1 MMGIKTFLSNNAETR
16 ELHTDPDLRS
26 RYYKTN
32 FKKVREVIEQFC
44 DNEGIVVVNVDVS
57 HGEMFLQTTKYHMI
71 VSIIQVTPLE
81 TAVDLKVQ
89 TYQLI
94 GRNVPKSKIM
104 KLYDYLNNNLSFKG
118 VGLHP

>member
-1 MMGIKTFLSNNAETR
+1 MGLKTFLTNNAETR

-26 RYYKTN
+26 RYYRTTFRKT
-32 FKKVREVIEQFC
+32 KDIIEQYC
-44 DNEGIVVVNVDVS
+44 NDRGIVIVNVDEV
-57 HGEMFLQTTKYHMI
+57 HGEMFLQTSKHHMI
-71 VSIIQVTPLE
+71 ASIIQVNPLE

-94 GRNVPKSKIM
+94 GRNMPKAKIIQM
-104 KLYDYLNNNLSFKG
+104 YEHLNENLTFKG

>member
-1 MMGIKTFLSNNAETR
+1 MGIGTFFSNNAETR
-16 ELHTDPDLRS
+16 ENHQDIELRS
-26 RYYKTN
+26 RYYKTS
-32 FKKVREVIEQFC
+32 FKKIRVKIEEYC
-44 DNEGIVVVNVDVS
+44 DTEGIVVVNVDEA

-71 VSIIQVTPLE
+71 VSIIQINPLE

-94 GRNVPKSKIM
+94 GRNVPKKTVLKM
-104 KLYDYLNNNLSFKG
+104 YEFLNNSFTFKG

>member
-1 MMGIKTFLSNNAETR
+1 MGLKDFVSNNKETK
-16 ELHTDPDLRS
+16 ELHSDPQLRS

-32 FKKVREVIEQFC
+32 FKKARLAVEAFA
-44 DNEGIVVVNVDVS
+44 DSKGIVIVNVDEA

-71 VSIIQVTPLE
+71 VSIVQVTPLE
-81 TAVDLKVQ
+81 TAVDVKVQ

-94 GRNVPKSKIM
+94 GRNVPKQRILD
-104 KLYDYLNNNLSFKG
+104 LYAHLNDALEFKG

>member
-1 MMGIKTFLSNNAETR
+1 MGFLTFFSNNAETR
-16 ELHTDPDLRS
+16 ELHTDPELRS

-32 FKKVREVIEQFC
+32 FKKVRAVIEKYC
-44 DNEGIVVVNVDVS
+44 DEKGIVVVNVDEN
-57 HGEMFLQTTKYHMI
+57 HGEMFLQTTKHHMI
-71 VSIIQVTPLE
+71 ASIIQVTPLE

-94 GRNVPKSKIM
+94 GRNVPKAKIM
-104 KLYDYLNNNLSFKG
+104 KMYSYLNDNLTFKG

>member
-1 MMGIKTFLSNNAETR
+1 MGIKTFLSNNAETR
-16 ELHTDPDLRS
+16 ELHSNPELRS
-26 RYYKTN
+26 RYYKTT
-32 FKKVREVIEQFC
+32 FKKVKALIEEYC
-44 DNEGIVVVNVDVS
+44 EKHGIVVVNVDET

-71 VSIIQVTPLE
+71 ASIIQVNPFE

-94 GRNVPKSKIM
+94 GRNVPKVRVLKM
-104 KLYDYLNNNLSFKG
+104 YEYLNSNLSFKG

>member
-1 MMGIKTFLSNNAETR
+1 MGLRTFLTNNAETR

-26 RYYKTN
+26 RYYRTT
-32 FKKVREVIEQFC
+32 FKKAKEVIEQYC
-44 DNEGIVVVNVDVS
+44 NDKGIVIVNVDAV
-57 HGEMFLQTTKYHMI
+57 HGEMFLQTSKHHMI
-71 VSIIQVTPLE
+71 ASIIQINPLE

-94 GRNVPKSKIM
+94 GRNVPKIKIVLM
-104 KLYDYLNNNLSFKG
+104 YEYLNENLTFKG